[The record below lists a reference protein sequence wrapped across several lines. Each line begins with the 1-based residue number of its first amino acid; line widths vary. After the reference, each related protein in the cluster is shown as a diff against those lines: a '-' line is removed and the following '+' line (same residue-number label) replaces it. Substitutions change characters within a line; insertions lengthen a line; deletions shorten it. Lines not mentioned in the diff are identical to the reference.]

1 MSQARTA
8 LEQQFSIL
16 RSIVDKIKGVN
27 VQITE
32 VQKQIDLTPEVNP
45 FSLKYWCQG
54 LSFYGTR

>member
-27 VQITE
+27 VQI
-32 VQKQIDLTPEVNP
+32 
-45 FSLKYWCQG
+45 
-54 LSFYGTR
+54 